1 MFFVS
6 SGESPVSTRF
16 IVVRHG
22 ETQWNVERRVQGR
35 GDSPLTEAG
44 LAQADAIGRRLARER
59 FDVLIASDLGR
70 ARQTA
75 ERVAFHTK
83 LPIRFDPRLQERNFG
98 AGEGM
103 TYEEIDHAFPNAFSR
118 DGTIDPDAAIPGGES
133 RRQFHERVRA
143 AFESLASEFDGRRVC
158 VITHGGVLSTLYRV
172 VHGIPVAHAHR
183 ITISNASY
191 NAVAFDADAWTL
203 EAWDETDHLPGAAPF
218 VES

>member
-1 MFFVS
+1 MT
-6 SGESPVSTRF
+6 TRF

-22 ETQWNVERRVQGR
+22 ETQWNVERRIQGAR
-35 GDSPLTEAG
+35 DSALTASG
-44 LAQADAIGRRLARER
+44 LAQADAIGKRLARER
-59 FDVLIASDLGR
+59 FDVLISSDLGR

-75 ERVAFHTK
+75 ERVAFHTG
-83 LPIRFDPRLQERNFG
+83 LPVHADSRLRERNFG

-103 TYEEIDHAFPNAFSR
+103 TYEEIDRAFPDVFSR
-118 DGTIDPDAAIPGGES
+118 DRDSNPDIVIPGGES
-133 RRQFHERVRA
+133 RRQFHDRVKA
-143 AFESLASEFDGRRVC
+143 AFEDLARQYDGKRVC

-172 VHGIPVAHAHR
+172 VHDIPVAHAHR
-183 ITISNASY
+183 VTISNASY